1 MPVDRP
7 WAELLVNADDSLL
20 PYLAVMSSVES
31 LHRMTRDER
40 DLDGLIVPGSDHLT
54 AYNLYAEA
62 YSSAGRMG
70 EVYGLPRHIFDETR
84 IERWAE
90 RRGALVKAV
99 EDAALGM
106 ASVYRAVGLPLPA
119 RMVNAGEEALRS
131 FQMLLAQFMPFTL
144 VIDEQTA
151 SGDEARVSKTSV
163 CGSWGPITGEIRYFA
178 DKFGKPRASIEGT
191 QVPYEL
197 LRPYAVVTE
206 GELVYD
212 PNSKRAPLSLRRRVE
227 YQGFELEREV
237 EAVDEFPP
245 ELAAK
250 ARHVLAE
257 ALARGEARH
266 PGARSNQ
273 EAIESVRETYR
284 RSGGT
289 TPKLGLAELTAHYE
303 RQLAQVNSI
312 NDFRHTTVRLDPDE
326 FVPRDVRER
335 YAALPSSATVRDREI
350 EIHYDVEETP
360 DGLEGVA
367 RLRLPEKL
375 ARTLTDQELPK
386 LDRPLRF
393 IVTRGA
399 RGAAR
404 AKTLE
409 ELQEELDRPFTEKEI
424 AEIERNADEH
434 RRERH
439 ERKRERRTRD
449 SGEKLKEHRKLA
461 DAAADGRRKA
471 KGPGGRFRPP
481 GKPRGGR
488 RRRG

>member
-1 MPVDRP
+1 
-7 WAELLVNADDSLL
+7 
-20 PYLAVMSSVES
+20 
-31 LHRMTRDER
+31 
-40 DLDGLIVPGSDHLT
+40 
-54 AYNLYAEA
+54 
-62 YSSAGRMG
+62 
-70 EVYGLPRHIFDETR
+70 
-84 IERWAE
+84 
-90 RRGALVKAV
+90 LVKAI

-106 ASVYRAVGLPLPA
+106 ASVYRAVGLPLPS
-119 RMVNAGEEALRS
+119 RMANAGEEALRS
-131 FQMLLAQFMPFTL
+131 FQTLLAQFMPFTL

-191 QVPYEL
+191 QVPYDL

-206 GELVYD
+206 GQLVYD
-212 PNSKRAPLSLRRRVE
+212 PNSKRAPLALRRRVE
-227 YQGFELEREV
+227 YQGFELEREIEPIDV
-237 EAVDEFPP
+237 FPP
-245 ELAAK
+245 ELADQ

-266 PGARSNQ
+266 AGARSNQ
-273 EAIESVRETYR
+273 DAIDSIRDTYR

-289 TPKLGLAELTAHYE
+289 TLKFGLPELTAYYE
-303 RQLAQVNSI
+303 RQLATVNSI
-312 NDFRHTTVRLDPDE
+312 ADFRHTPVSVDADAL
-326 FVPRDVRER
+326 VPRAERER
-335 YAALPSSATVRDREI
+335 YAALPSSTTVRDREV

-360 DGLEGVA
+360 RGLEGVA

-375 ARTLTDQELPK
+375 ARTLSEHELPR

-404 AKTLE
+404 AKTLG
-409 ELQEELDRPFTEKEI
+409 ELQEELDRPFTDKEI
-424 AEIERNADEH
+424 ADLERSAEEQ

-439 ERKRERRTRD
+439 ERKHQRRVRD
-449 SGEKLKEHRKLA
+449 TGEKLKEHRKLSGA
-461 DAAADGRRKA
+461 EGDGRRKPKPA
-471 KGPGGRFRPP
+471 GGRFRPP
-481 GKPRGGR
+481 GKPRGR